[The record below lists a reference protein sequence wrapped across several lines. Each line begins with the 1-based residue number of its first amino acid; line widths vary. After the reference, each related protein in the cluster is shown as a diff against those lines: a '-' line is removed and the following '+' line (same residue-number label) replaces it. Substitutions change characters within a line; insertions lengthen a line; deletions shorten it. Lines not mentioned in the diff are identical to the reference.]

1 MENDMRGYAIFIV
14 LFALGA
20 VAQEVA
26 RGDSNPAKAS
36 TSVAAPDGG
45 TPQGYVI
52 TPSGTLIF
60 PNAPAPAGDTST
72 LSGAGP
78 SVSTGPVVG
87 SGPEVSTGP
96 VVGAADTEQEA
107 VQHAE
112 TLEALATLREAEALL
127 ETGNSDGV
135 DDELRRAEA
144 SLSGRTRLDV
154 EAAREALAREDLLPA
169 RQYLAAALAE
179 RRVRR

>member
-1 MENDMRGYAIFIV
+1 MIFII
-14 LFALGA
+14 LAALGA
-20 VAQEVA
+20 VAQEAV
-26 RGDSNPAKAS
+26 RGRSDPAETSAS
-36 TSVAAPDGG
+36 QSPPDGG
-45 TPQGYVI
+45 AAPGYII

-60 PNAPAPAGDTST
+60 PNAPEPAGDTST

-78 SVSTGPVVG
+78 NVSSGPVVG

-96 VVGAADTEQEA
+96 VVGAAAETEQAA

-112 TLEALATLREAEALL
+112 TLEALATLRQAEALL

-144 SLSGRTRLDV
+144 ALSGRTRLDV

-179 RRVRR
+179 RRALR